1 MLHPVIIIDYAMQR
15 FFVLIFLLFLSIS
28 ARIPDNFCAAFPFP
42 VLPVHS
48 YGNDINYT
56 HPYGRHSPLHY
67 PENDRKKPL
76 PELSADTA
84 YGTAFLQ
91 HTPFFIHRDHRSFFQ
106 IHRAQINRCIPQEIL
121 SSGNFLS
128 GPVIIPLPFRQIH
141 HFFVAPCSNT
151 GATRRFS
158 PTRNSPLRL

>member
-28 ARIPDNFCAAFPFP
+28 VRIPDNFCAAFPFP

-76 PELSADTA
+76 IVP
-84 YGTAFLQ
+84 
-91 HTPFFIHRDHRSFFQ
+91 SFRYIGHKSIGASRRKYF
-106 IHRAQINRCIPQEIL
+106 P
-121 SSGNFLS
+121 
-128 GPVIIPLPFRQIH
+128 PVI
-141 HFFVAPCSNT
+141 
-151 GATRRFS
+151 FS
-158 PTRNSPLRL
+158 PVQ

>member
-28 ARIPDNFCAAFPFP
+28 ARIPDNFYATFPFP

-67 PENDRKKPL
+67 PENDRKKS
-76 PELSADTA
+76 LSRSCQQIQRTVRL
-84 YGTAFLQ
+84 FSNIR
-91 HTPFFIHRDHRSFFQ
+91 HFFIHRDHCSFFQ
-106 IHRAQINRCIPQEIL
+106 VHRAQINRCIPQEIL

-141 HFFVAPCSNT
+141 HF
-151 GATRRFS
+151 
-158 PTRNSPLRL
+158 LRGSLLQYRGNEEIFLPETPH

>member
-67 PENDRKKPL
+67 PKNDRKKPL

-91 HTPFFIHRDHRSFFQ
+91 HTPFFHTSGSSF
-106 IHRAQINRCIPQEIL
+106 L
-121 SSGNFLS
+121 LS
-128 GPVIIPLPFRQIH
+128 GTSGTNQSVHP
-141 HFFVAPCSNT
+141 AGNT
-151 GATRRFS
+151 F
-158 PTRNSPLRL
+158 LR